1 MQRKWILCMVALLLL
16 VSGADAA
23 YTYTSWEHDLNTSVS
38 AIDTNEYGTVTFIGT
53 ANTLYC
59 YDLAGGETWNLTVN
73 GTP

>member
-1 MQRKWILCMVALLLL
+1 MQRTWILCVVALLLL

-53 ANTLYC
+53 ANTL
-59 YDLAGGETWNLTVN
+59 
-73 GTP
+73 